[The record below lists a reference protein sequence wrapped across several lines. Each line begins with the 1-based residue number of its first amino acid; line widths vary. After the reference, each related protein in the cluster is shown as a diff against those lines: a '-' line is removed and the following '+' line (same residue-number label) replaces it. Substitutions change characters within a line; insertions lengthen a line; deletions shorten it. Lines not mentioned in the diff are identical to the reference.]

1 MAMRASFQ
9 MKRQLRN
16 RAPGRILLG
25 LLFVIVFTS
34 SSLLADR
41 VYLRSGQQLDG
52 AIVDQNK
59 NEVTFRPE
67 SGQVQKIP
75 KSDIVRIVYGNPTP
89 EQKANEEKQKR
100 EEAAHLE
107 AYQKQIAEAKRLET
121 EKQEA
126 VRKRAEQAR
135 DEEARKAQG
144 LQEQNKQPENK
155 PSQSQPSAAG
165 CAWRSALLPGWGQ
178 YACGQTRSA
187 IEVGA
192 LFLGAGAYAAQQNA
206 LQRNALKAY
215 NRTSLY
221 GYLAFAQQG
230 NLQTAIQYEL
240 TKQSKGEYRSRLRN
254 YTQAVSVV
262 GFIYVAQIAHAF
274 WIGRPVSPVGSAP
287 PGYSMEST
295 SITIQPDWRA
305 SSSLLPSSGN
315 RMDLTFTRRF

>member
-1 MAMRASFQ
+1 MFQSHSSAQGRA
-9 MKRQLRN
+9 RH
-16 RAPGRILLG
+16 ILQGLLAIG
-25 LLFVIVFTS
+25 LLFAGS
-34 SSLLADR
+34 SALWADR
-41 VYLRSGQQLDG
+41 VYLRNGTQIDG
-52 AIVDQNK
+52 VIINQNK
-59 NEVTFRPE
+59 NEVTFRSG
-67 SGQVQKIP
+67 SGQEQKIQ
-75 KSDIVRIVYGNPTP
+75 KSDIARIVYGNMTP
-89 EQKANEEKQKR
+89 EQKASEEKQKQD
-100 EEAAHLE
+100 EAARLA
-107 AYQKQIAEAKRLET
+107 AYQKQLAEAKRLET

-126 VRKRAEQAR
+126 ERRRAEQLR
-135 DEEARKAQG
+135 EEEARKAQAVRDR
-144 LQEQNKQPENK
+144 EQTKQNENK
-155 PSQSQPSAAG
+155 PAQSQPSAAG

-206 LQRNALKAY
+206 LQRNALRSY

-230 NLQTAIQYEL
+230 NLQTTIQYEL

-254 YTQAVSVV
+254 YGQAVSIV

-274 WIGRPVSPVGSAP
+274 WIGRPVSPVASAP